1 MERAMDFF
9 DPRDWWPLDREQ
21 AATGIGAAAPRAS
34 TGCSPPGWSRSACLF
49 LGSLH
54 PPGSAFAATASL
66 LIVAA
71 FAGVLEAAWRGEAP
85 LAEPRLT
92 AWDQAAILLAL
103 ALVLRLCAGAGPPSV
118 PGGPVL

>member
-1 MERAMDFF
+1 MDFF
-9 DPRDWWPLDREQ
+9 DPRDWWPLD
-21 AATGIGAAAPRAS
+21 PRA
-34 TGCSPPGWSRSACLF
+34 GGERRRRRGPEDPDRLLAAGLVAAACLF

-54 PPGSAFAATASL
+54 PPGSALAATASL

-71 FAGVLEAAWRGEAP
+71 LAGVLEAVWRGAAP

-92 AWDQAAILLAL
+92 AWDQAAILLMLAL
-103 ALVLRLCAGAGPPSV
+103 ALRLCGAGPPSV

>member
-1 MERAMDFF
+1 MDFF
-9 DPRDWWPLDREQ
+9 DPRDWWPLD
-21 AATGIGAAAPRAS
+21 PRAGGERHRRHGPEDLDRLLAAGLVGS
-34 TGCSPPGWSRSACLF
+34 VCLF

-71 FAGVLEAAWRGEAP
+71 LAGALEAAWRGEAP

-103 ALVLRLCAGAGPPSV
+103 ALVLRLSAGAGPPSI

>member
-1 MERAMDFF
+1 MGFF
-9 DPRDWWPLDREQ
+9 DPWGWWPLDPRTGGDRHRRGGPEDIDRLL
-21 AATGIGAAAPRAS
+21 AAGLVG
-34 TGCSPPGWSRSACLF
+34 SACLF

-54 PPGSAFAATASL
+54 PPGSALAATASL

-71 FAGVLEAAWRGEAP
+71 FAGALEAAWRGEAP

-103 ALVLRLCAGAGPPSV
+103 ALVLRLCAGAELPSV

>member
-1 MERAMDFF
+1 MDFF
-9 DPRDWWPLDREQ
+9 DPWDWWPLDPQ
-21 AATGIGAAAPRAS
+21 AGGDGHRRGGPEDIDRLLAA
-34 TGCSPPGWSRSACLF
+34 GLVGSACLF

-54 PPGSAFAATASL
+54 PPGSALAATASL
-66 LIVAA
+66 MIVAA
-71 FAGVLEAAWRGEAP
+71 LAGVLEAVWRGEAP

-103 ALVLRLCAGAGPPSV
+103 GLALRLCAGAWPPSV

>member
-1 MERAMDFF
+1 MDFL
-9 DPRDWWPLDREQ
+9 DPWGWWPVDRRAGGDRHRRGGPESLDRLL
-21 AATGIGAAAPRAS
+21 AAGLVAS
-34 TGCSPPGWSRSACLF
+34 VCLF

-54 PPGSAFAATASL
+54 PPGSAVAATASV

-92 AWDQAAILLAL
+92 AWDQAAVLLAVAL
-103 ALVLRLCAGAGPPSV
+103 ALRLCADAELPSV
-118 PGGPVL
+118 PGGPVV

>member
-1 MERAMDFF
+1 MDFF
-9 DPRDWWPLDREQ
+9 DPRDWWPLGRRAGGDRHRRGGPESLDRLL
-21 AATGIGAAAPRAS
+21 AAGLVA
-34 TGCSPPGWSRSACLF
+34 SACLF

-54 PPGSAFAATASL
+54 PPGSAVAAMASL

-85 LAEPRLT
+85 LVEPRLT

-103 ALVLRLCAGAGPPSV
+103 ALILRLCCGAGPPSI